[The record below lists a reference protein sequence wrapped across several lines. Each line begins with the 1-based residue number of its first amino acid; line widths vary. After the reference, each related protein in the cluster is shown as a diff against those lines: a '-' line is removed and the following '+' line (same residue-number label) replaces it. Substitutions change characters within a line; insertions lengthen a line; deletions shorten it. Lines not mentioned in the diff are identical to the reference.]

1 MSENKNN
8 DYKEEIPKDEM
19 ETSTNENASSQEEI
33 IEQEKEQT
41 PEDIIAELNLQIT
54 EQKDK
59 YLRLFADFDNYKKRN
74 AKERLDLLKTA
85 GKDIILSVL
94 PTLDDLDRAITSSE
108 TATDVKAVRDGF
120 ILVKNKLFNT
130 LAQKGLKPMESIKH
144 EFNPDIHEAITKIPS
159 PTEDLK
165 GKVVDEIEK
174 GYTLND
180 KIIRYAKV
188 VVGE

>member
-1 MSENKNN
+1 MSDNQK
-8 DYKEEIPKDEM
+8 DKKEEIQE
-19 ETSTNENASSQEEI
+19 EENVTSTEQSTEEVV
-33 IEQEKEQT
+33 KEQT
-41 PEDIIAELNLQIT
+41 PEEIIADLNLQIQ

-85 GKDIILSVL
+85 GKDIILSII

-108 TATDVKAVRDGF
+108 TATDVTSVRDGF
-120 ILVKNKLFNT
+120 VLVKNKLYNS
-130 LAQKGLKPMESIKH
+130 LAQKGLKPMESINK
-144 EFNPDIHEAITKIPS
+144 EFNPDNHEAITKIPA
-159 PTEDLK
+159 PTAELK

-174 GYTLND
+174 GYFLND